1 MTRQGRPEPYEGSDE
16 GLEREEPPLNRGHW
30 GSALD
35 IEAFIESLRSY
46 GLAGLFLASLLSNLI
61 PMFPAIYLSL
71 VMILSAI
78 MEGIA
83 WKLIVI
89 LVGGIG
95 AGLGKFIVFYTSNIV
110 GKRAF
115 KAKRRELEKLMQA
128 TGRSMGLIVF
138 LFAALPLPDDVL
150 YIPLG
155 AAGYK
160 PTTFLFAVTTGK
172 IVLTAIVSGLGSTA
186 NKIIQWMIMSGD
198 TGYLSYAEA
207 LLVLVIGTAIFLTVI
222 YYVNWSRVLEATLR
236 GGFIAGAKA
245 FLLELKRLALSVRP
259 KRSAEVAQN

>member
-1 MTRQGRPEPYEGSDE
+1 M
-16 GLEREEPPLNRGHW
+16 
-30 GSALD
+30 D

-71 VMILSAI
+71 VVILSAI
-78 MEGIA
+78 MEGVA

-186 NKIIQWMIMSGD
+186 NRIIQLLISGD
-198 TGYLSYAEA
+198 AGYLSYAEA

-222 YYVNWSRVLEATLR
+222 YYVNWSKVLEATLK

-245 FLLELKRLALSVRP
+245 FLLELKRLALSIRP
-259 KRSAEVAQN
+259 KRSAEVA